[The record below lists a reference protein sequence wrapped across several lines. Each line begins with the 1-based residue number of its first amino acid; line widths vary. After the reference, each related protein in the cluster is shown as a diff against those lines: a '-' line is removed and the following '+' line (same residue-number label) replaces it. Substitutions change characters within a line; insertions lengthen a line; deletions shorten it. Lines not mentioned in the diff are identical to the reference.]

1 MERVKIDREKTIQEM
16 AYEII
21 DKFGNTEMG
30 RYKIQLMCD
39 RHAEKYI
46 QKQKHKLIDAIEV
59 GQEVEAH
66 FNLRGRSW
74 TNPQGEVKWF
84 NTIVVWKIDAMAK
97 EMQSTSQKMTIADE
111 VGDSLPF

>member
-1 MERVKIDREKTIQEM
+1 MSTIKGKVIVKNETIKVTEKFSKRTFVILEAGDYPQEI
-16 AYEII
+16 EVELQQ
-21 DKFGNTEMG
+21 DKCN
-30 RYKIQLMCD
+30 
-39 RHAEKYI
+39 
-46 QKQKHKLIDAIEV
+46 LIDSIEV
-59 GQEVEAH
+59 GKEIEAH

-111 VGDSLPF
+111 VGDDLPF